1 MLRELWSTRLVERAF
16 SGPAETRLAHADT
29 LPARPFW
36 RRGVFLVLSFL
47 FAFGADAG
55 EIDSRAQYVI
65 SLAGINVANID
76 VRFTNDGSRYAI
88 DVGANVSGVGT
99 LVASGTASADSE
111 GTLSARGLSAKDF
124 TLQTRARGD
133 SFEVNVSFAGGNAT
147 GFRIDPPVTTD
158 YGRVAIER
166 KQLKGVAD
174 PISSFILK
182 GGALGPDLCNRKLKV
197 FTGMERYDIA
207 MSFGAMQQATSP
219 RTGYQGP
226 VALCRVRYIPIS
238 GHYENSEV
246 AEYLAHSDKI
256 LVWYA
261 PLGTSGYFIP
271 YRVLMGTAAGDLS
284 MVMTKL
290 N

>member
-1 MLRELWSTRLVERAF
+1 MLRELWSTRLVERVY
-16 SGPAETRLAHADT
+16 SGPAETRFAHAGP

-36 RRGVFLVLSFL
+36 RSGIFLVLSFL

-55 EIDSRAQYVI
+55 EVSSKAQYVI

-76 VRFTNDGSRYAI
+76 VRFTDDGTRYAV
-88 DVGANVSGVGT
+88 DVGANVAGVGT

-111 GTLSARGLSAKDF
+111 GVSSPRGLAARDF
-124 TLQTRARGD
+124 TLQTVAREDRFAVG
-133 SFEVNVSFAGGNAT
+133 VSYAGGDAT
-147 GFRIDPPVTTD
+147 AFKIDPPMASD
-158 YGRVAIER
+158 YGRIAIER
-166 KQLKGVAD
+166 KHLKGVAD
-174 PISSFILK
+174 PIASFILK
-182 GGALGPDLCNRKLKV
+182 GAALSPDLCNRKLRI

-207 MSFGAMQQATSP
+207 MSFGETQQATSP

-226 VALCRVRYIPIS
+226 VVLCRVRYIPIS
-238 GHYENSEV
+238 GHFENSEV
-246 AEYLAHSDKI
+246 TDYLAHSDKI

-284 MVMTKL
+284 MVMTSL

>member
-1 MLRELWSTRLVERAF
+1 M
-16 SGPAETRLAHADT
+16 
-29 LPARPFW
+29 
-36 RRGVFLVLSFL
+36 LSFL

-55 EIDSRAQYVI
+55 EIDSKAQYVI

-76 VRFTNDGSRYAI
+76 VRFKDDGSRYAI
-88 DVGANVSGVGT
+88 DVGANVAGVGT

-111 GTLSARGLSAKDF
+111 GTSSARGLSAKDF
-124 TLQTRARGD
+124 TLQTKARGD
-133 SFEVNVSFAGGNAT
+133 SFEVDVSYAGGNAT
-147 GFRIDPPVTTD
+147 AFKTEPPATTD

-166 KQLKGVAD
+166 KHLKGVAD
-174 PISSFILK
+174 PITSFVLK
-182 GGALGPDLCNRKLKV
+182 GSALSPDLCNRKLKV

-207 MSFGAMQQATSP
+207 MSFGATQEATSP

-226 VALCRVRYIPIS
+226 VVLCRVRYIPIS

-246 AEYLAHSDKI
+246 TEYLAHSDKI

-284 MVMTKL
+284 MVMTSL
-290 N
+290 Q